1 MVRPRRSLPLLIAP
15 LIPLLGIVGIF
26 GAQQLRGSRYLSAF
40 VVAWCLVLAALFTY
54 VLSQA
59 LEAKRLGKS
68 KG

>member
-1 MVRPRRSLPLLIAP
+1 MRTRRSRPFLIAP

-26 GAQQLRGSRYLSAF
+26 GVQQMHGTRYLSAF
-40 VVAWCLVLAALFTY
+40 VVVWCIVLAALFTY

-59 LEAKRLGKS
+59 LEARRIGKG